1 LASKASPA
9 GAATNRL
16 ADLVTLRTGDV
27 IPPIELQSSDGKN
40 ITLPHGSSSRLRAIY
55 FSATWCESYMKSTQP
70 GEAEKCKNGREQ
82 IDKLASD
89 QRIEWFGVM
98 SQMWTTPKAL
108 AKYEAKMKPRLP
120 LALDASGAAF
130 RTFGVK
136 RFPAVALIDTS
147 GRLIKLVEGD
157 PGQFAAAISSIG
169 KK

>member
-1 LASKASPA
+1 
-9 GAATNRL
+9 
-16 ADLVTLRTGDV
+16 
-27 IPPIELQSSDGKN
+27 
-40 ITLPHGSSSRLRAIY
+40 
-55 FSATWCESYMKSTQP
+55 
-70 GEAEKCKNGREQ
+70 
-82 IDKLASD
+82 LASD